1 MSKTAV
7 RFCKGR
13 VGENQGVHPHPTNK
27 EKQGVRVG
35 CKWEGERK
43 LMRMSSLVGRQER
56 GDERVA
62 VGITALGE
70 ITGFIF
76 SGPLTFLGL
85 GHITECL
92 FSERKNL

>member
-1 MSKTAV
+1 M

-13 VGENQGVHPHPTNK
+13 VGENQGVHSHPTNK

-43 LMRMSSLVGRQER
+43 LMGISSLVGRQER

-70 ITGFIF
+70 FTGFIF